1 MSFKVAVAEALYNLA
16 ILGVK
21 GGVIHPAGQLERPV
35 SCASSEGNGSNTPEP
50 LAGKLKR
57 VCSVGT
63 SSCALTAHDRRNSK
77 PLGNMWRTHLKFV
90 HGSLMRGRSKGSI
103 GFHYSMMDK
112 AGGNSS
118 R

>member
-16 ILGVK
+16 IFGVK
-21 GGVIHPAGQLERPV
+21 GGVTHPAGQFERPV

-57 VCSVGT
+57 VCSEGT
-63 SSCALTAHDRRNSK
+63 SSCALTAHERRNNK

-90 HGSLMRGRSKGSI
+90 HGSLMRGRSMGSI
-103 GFHYSMMDK
+103 GFHCSMRE